1 MMIVIIIIIVPKKEE
16 EEIIII
22 IVILMIVPF
31 FYNENN
37 NCTWYEK
44 HWAFSNLLDGL
55 PYNSIILSISRHGWF
70 LFIYKKMV
78 TFIKMKITILY
89 YEYNITINVDIFYLF
104 CWDCKVHIV
113 RTFLVLFLVLH
124 FVIRIFSSTLN
135 IGVLAWIYW
144 NLPKFG
150 QTMQKYWW

>member
-1 MMIVIIIIIVPKKEE
+1 MKIIIVLGMKNIELFQTYLMDCR
-16 EEIIII
+16 IITSFC
-22 IVILMIVPF
+22 L
-31 FYNENN
+31 Y
-37 NCTWYEK
+37 
-44 HWAFSNLLDGL
+44 LDMDG
-55 PYNSIILSISRHGWF
+55 F

-104 CWDCKVHIV
+104 YWDCKVHIV

>member
-1 MMIVIIIIIVPKKEE
+1 MIVLLFSLMKIIIVPSMKNIELFQTYLMDCR
-16 EEIIII
+16 IITSFC
-22 IVILMIVPF
+22 L
-31 FYNENN
+31 Y
-37 NCTWYEK
+37 
-44 HWAFSNLLDGL
+44 LDMDG
-55 PYNSIILSISRHGWF
+55 F

-150 QTMQKYWW
+150 QTMQKYWGVIPRAAKTFLCRCTYYL